1 MLYHN
6 MKISN
11 IERGA
16 CSLKLMGRIFFVLLI
31 INAALLY
38 VHYSNS
44 AVADG
49 YDKNALTYSQ
59 EIEVQYDGKQF
70 IVTHHFTN
78 LAPLDYDIEWPKG
91 SSDIACVESEITQ
104 CTRSDEQLSKIVAGE
119 ATEQTYRYTLPKP
132 EAVQGV
138 FEVGQPFAK
147 IANAA
152 PQLTT
157 VHIVDET
164 TSGGMW
170 VTGLEQIGTHQLEDF
185 HYFLFAGVGEVTDLF
200 WQQEVTPLAHRGERF
215 TLFDRAVTDE
225 EFGEHIDELLTQ
237 FKSKHMTV
245 VLHQGNHN
253 IEANRYVAL
262 PESEKENIANVLFT
276 KSVQTAYGIPL
287 EERKIAELVGS
298 ILLEQPIGT
307 PPANAAYGKLTETLA
322 ADDLVRLE
330 NALREPQEEPLTAER
345 FDQLVGSASHSEVN
359 YFSEML
365 AGQTPEHLLLYEP
378 KEVVHGEKVLEGVQP
393 IKMKGQLYYPLRPLL
408 AAFDYEVTSDE
419 QSIHVKSEDE
429 TFRFSLIDSF
439 YVYQQKRVN
448 LRQSPYMLING
459 QYYFEEQ
466 SLLRIFKLIFE
477 HHEDEIQV
485 SSLRAVIEEAVE
497 DEEEGSAKS

>member
-1 MLYHN
+1 
-6 MKISN
+6 MKN
-11 IERGA
+11 NDIERGA
-16 CSLKLMGRIFFVLLI
+16 CSLKLMGRILLVLLM

-38 VHYSNS
+38 IHYSDS

-49 YDKNALTYSQ
+49 YDKDALTYSQ
-59 EIEVQYDGKQF
+59 EIEVEYDGTHF
-70 IVTHHFTN
+70 IITHHFTN

-91 SSDIACVESEITQ
+91 STNIQCVENEMSS
-104 CTRSDEQLSKIVAGE
+104 CARSDEQLSQIVAGE
-119 ATEQTYRYTLPKP
+119 AKEQTYRYTLAKP
-132 EAVQGV
+132 QSIQGIL
-138 FEVGQPFAK
+138 EVEKPFAM

-164 TSGGMW
+164 ANGGMW

-200 WQQEVTPLAHRGERF
+200 WQQEATPLAHRGERF

-225 EFGEHIDELLTQ
+225 KFGEHIDELLAQ
-237 FKSKHMTV
+237 FKSKHMTI
-245 VLHQGNHN
+245 VLHQGKHN
-253 IEANRYVAL
+253 IETDRFVAL

-298 ILLEQPIGT
+298 ILLGEPIGT
-307 PPANAAYGKLTETLA
+307 PPANVAFAKLNETLA

-330 NALREPQEEPLTAER
+330 NTLREPQEEPLTAER
-345 FDQLVGSASHSEVN
+345 FDRLVGAASRSEVN

-365 AGQTPEHLLLYEP
+365 AGEAPEQLLLYEP
-378 KEVVHGEKVLEGVQP
+378 KEVVLGEEILQGVKP
-393 IKMKGQLYYPLRPLL
+393 IKMKGQLYYPIRPLL

-419 QSIHVKSEDE
+419 QSIHVKSADE
-429 TFRFSLIDSF
+429 TYRFSLIDPF
-439 YVYQQKRVN
+439 YVYQEKRVN
-448 LRQSPYMLING
+448 LRQSPYIFING

-477 HHEDEIQV
+477 HHEEEIQV
-485 SSLRAVIEEAVE
+485 SSLRAVIEEVVE
-497 DEEEGSAKS
+497 EDAEEGSAKS